1 MCENKETALA
11 VQPEQLNEV
20 MAKPSGG
27 FIESFRE
34 SYKLAS
40 VFAKS
45 SLVPQQYQ
53 GKTEDCAIAV
63 DMAERM
69 GVTPLMVMQNLYV
82 VKGKPSW
89 SGQACMSFIK
99 AKYGDAEPVY
109 TGQRGTDT
117 RGCFVRV
124 TKPDGEVIEGAEVT
138 IGMAKAEGWYSKKD
152 KYGKETSKWQTMP
165 ELMLAYRAAA
175 FFARVYCPEI
185 LMGVQ
190 VEGEVEDME
199 RPQPQ
204 KAPDP
209 FNITKVEEYK
219 V

>member
-1 MCENKETALA
+1 MCESKETALA
-11 VQPEQLNEV
+11 VQSEQLNEV
-20 MAKPSGG
+20 MAKPTGG

-40 VFAKS
+40 VLAKS

-53 GKTEDCAIAV
+53 GKTEDCALAI

-69 GVTPLMVMQNLYV
+69 GVSPLMVMQSLYV

-99 AKYGDAEPVY
+99 AKYGDAQPVY

-124 TKPDGEVIEGAEVT
+124 IKPDGEVIEGTEVT
-138 IGMAKAEGWYSKKD
+138 IAMAKSEGWMSN
-152 KYGKETSKWQTMP
+152 SKWKNMP
-165 ELMLAYRAAA
+165 EQMLAYRAAA

-185 LMGVQ
+185 LMGIQ
-190 VEGEVEDME
+190 VEGEIEDTE
-199 RPQPQ
+199 RSQPQ

-209 FNITKVEEYK
+209 FRAEVIE
-219 V
+219 

>member
-20 MAKPSGG
+20 MAKPTGS

-34 SYKLAS
+34 CYNLAK

-99 AKYGDAEPVY
+99 AKFGNAEPVY
-109 TGQRGTDT
+109 TGERGTDS
-117 RGCFVRV
+117 RGCYIKVV
-124 TKPDGEVIEGAEVT
+124 TPEGEVIEGAEVT
-138 IGMAKAEGWYSKKD
+138 MKMAKSEGWLAKT
-152 KYGKETSKWQTMP
+152 GSKWQTMP

-190 VEGEVEDME
+190 VEGEVEDSE

-209 FNITKVEEYK
+209 FSATNMEEYK
-219 V
+219 I

>member
-1 MCENKETALA
+1 MCENKETALT

-20 MAKPSGG
+20 MAKPTGG

-40 VFAKS
+40 VLAKS

-53 GKTEDCAIAV
+53 GKTEDCALAI
-63 DMAERM
+63 DMADRM
-69 GVTPLMVMQNLYV
+69 GVSPLMVMQSLYV

-99 AKYGDAEPVY
+99 AKYGDAQPVY

-124 TKPDGEVIEGAEVT
+124 VKPDGEVIEGTEVT
-138 IGMAKAEGWYSKKD
+138 IGMAKAEGWTSN
-152 KYGKETSKWQTMP
+152 SKWRNMP
-165 ELMLAYRAAA
+165 EQMLAYRAAS

-185 LMGVQ
+185 LMGVA
-190 VEGEVEDME
+190 VEGEVEDTL
-199 RPQPQ
+199 PAQPQ

-209 FNITKVEEYK
+209 FKTEVVE
-219 V
+219 

>member
-1 MCENKETALA
+1 MCENKETALT

-20 MAKPSGG
+20 MAKPQGG

-99 AKYGDAEPVY
+99 AKYGNAEPIY
-109 TGQRGTDT
+109 TGQRSSDT

-124 TKPDGEVIEGAEVT
+124 TKSDGEVIEGAEVT
-138 IGMAKAEGWYSKKD
+138 IGMAKAEGWMNN
-152 KYGKETSKWQTMP
+152 SKWKNMP

-190 VEGEVEDME
+190 VEGEVEDSE

-209 FNITKVEEYK
+209 FSTTNVEEYK
-219 V
+219 I

>member
-1 MCENKETALA
+1 MCESKETALT
-11 VQPEQLNEV
+11 VQSEQLNEV
-20 MAKPSGG
+20 MAKPTGG

-40 VFAKS
+40 VLAKS

-53 GKTEDCAIAV
+53 GKTEDCALAI

-69 GVTPLMVMQNLYV
+69 GVSPLMVMQSLYV

-99 AKYGDAEPVY
+99 AKYGDAQPVY

-124 TKPDGEVIEGAEVT
+124 IKPDGEVIEGTEVT
-138 IGMAKAEGWYSKKD
+138 IAMAKSEGWMSN
-152 KYGKETSKWQTMP
+152 SKWKNMP
-165 ELMLAYRAAA
+165 EQMLAYRAAA

-185 LMGVQ
+185 LMGIQ
-190 VEGEVEDME
+190 VEGEIEDTE
-199 RPQPQ
+199 RSQPQ

-209 FNITKVEEYK
+209 FRAEVIE
-219 V
+219 

>member
-1 MCENKETALA
+1 MCESKETALT
-11 VQPEQLNEV
+11 VQSELVTEI
-20 MAKPSGG
+20 MAKPQGG

-99 AKYGDAEPVY
+99 AKYGDAMPIY
-109 TGQRGTDT
+109 TGERGTDS
-117 RGCFVRV
+117 RGCYVRAK
-124 TKPDGEVIEGAEVT
+124 TSEGEIIEGTEVT
-138 IGMAKAEGWYSKKD
+138 IAMAKAEGWMNN
-152 KYGKETSKWQTMP
+152 SKWKNMP
-165 ELMLAYRAAA
+165 EQMLAYRAAA

-190 VEGEVEDME
+190 VEGEVEDSE
-199 RPQPQ
+199 RTQPK

-209 FNITKVEEYK
+209 FNNSNIEEYK

>member
-20 MAKPSGG
+20 MAKPQGG

-99 AKYGDAEPVY
+99 AKYGDAEPIY

-138 IGMAKAEGWYSKKD
+138 IGMAKAEGWTSNKK
-152 KYGKETSKWQTMP
+152 WINMP

-190 VEGEVEDME
+190 VEGEVEDSE

-204 KAPDP
+204 TAPDP
-209 FNITKVEEYK
+209 FNVTNVEEYK
-219 V
+219 L

>member
-1 MCENKETALA
+1 MCENKETALT

-99 AKYGDAEPVY
+99 AKYGEAMPVY
-109 TGQRGTDT
+109 TGERGTDS
-117 RGCFVRV
+117 RGCFIKVI
-124 TKPDGEVIEGAEVT
+124 TPEGEVIEGAEVT
-138 IGMAKAEGWYSKKD
+138 MKMAKAEGWLSKP
-152 KYGKETSKWQTMP
+152 GSKWQTMP

>member
-20 MAKPSGG
+20 MAKPQGG

-99 AKYGDAEPVY
+99 AKYGDAAPIY
-109 TGQRGTDT
+109 TGERGTDS
-117 RGCFVRV
+117 RGCYVRV
-124 TKPDGEVIEGAEVT
+124 RTPEGEIIEGTEVT
-138 IGMAKAEGWYSKKD
+138 IGMAKAEGWMNN
-152 KYGKETSKWQTMP
+152 SKWKNMP

-190 VEGEVEDME
+190 VEGEVEDSE

-209 FNITKVEEYK
+209 FEE

>member
-11 VQPEQLNEV
+11 VQPEQVTEI
-20 MAKPSGG
+20 MAKPQGG

-99 AKYGDAEPVY
+99 AKYGDAEPIY

-138 IGMAKAEGWYSKKD
+138 IGMAKAEGWTSNKK
-152 KYGKETSKWQTMP
+152 WINMP

-190 VEGEVEDME
+190 VEGEVEDSE

-209 FNITKVEEYK
+209 FNITNVEEYK

>member
-1 MCENKETALA
+1 MCENKETALT

-20 MAKPSGG
+20 MAKPTGG

-40 VFAKS
+40 VLAKS

-53 GKTEDCAIAV
+53 GKTEDCALAI
-63 DMAERM
+63 DMADRM
-69 GVTPLMVMQNLYV
+69 GVSPLMVMQSLYV

-99 AKYGDAEPVY
+99 AKYGDAQPVY
-109 TGQRGTDT
+109 TGQRGSDT

-124 TKPDGEVIEGAEVT
+124 IKPDGEVIEGTEVT
-138 IGMAKAEGWYSKKD
+138 IAMAKSEGWMSN
-152 KYGKETSKWQTMP
+152 SKWKNMP
-165 ELMLAYRAAA
+165 EQMLAYRAAA

-185 LMGVQ
+185 LMGVS
-190 VEGEVEDME
+190 VEGEVEDMQ
-199 RPQPQ
+199 PSQPQ

-209 FNITKVEEYK
+209 FKTEVIE
-219 V
+219 

>member
-1 MCENKETALA
+1 MCENKDTALT
-11 VQPEQLNEV
+11 VQSEQLNEV
-20 MAKPSGG
+20 MAKPQGG

-124 TKPDGEVIEGAEVT
+124 IKPDGEVIEGTEVT
-138 IGMAKAEGWYSKKD
+138 IAMAKSEGWMSN
-152 KYGKETSKWQTMP
+152 SKWKNMP
-165 ELMLAYRAAA
+165 EQMLAYRAAA

-185 LMGVQ
+185 LMGVS
-190 VEGEVEDME
+190 VEGEVEDMQ
-199 RPQPQ
+199 PSQPQ

-209 FNITKVEEYK
+209 FKTEVIE
-219 V
+219 

>member
-20 MAKPSGG
+20 MAKPQGG

-138 IGMAKAEGWYSKKD
+138 IGMAKAEGWTSNKK
-152 KYGKETSKWQTMP
+152 WINMP

-190 VEGEVEDME
+190 VEGEVEDSE

-209 FNITKVEEYK
+209 FNVTNVEEYK

>member
-1 MCENKETALA
+1 MCENKDTALT
-11 VQPEQLNEV
+11 VQSEQLNEV
-20 MAKPSGG
+20 MVKPAGG

-40 VFAKS
+40 VLAKS

-53 GKTEDCAIAV
+53 GKTEDCALAI

-69 GVTPLMVMQNLYV
+69 GVSPLMVMQSLYV

-99 AKYGDAEPVY
+99 AKYGDAQPVY

-124 TKPDGEVIEGAEVT
+124 IKPDGEVIEGTEVT
-138 IGMAKAEGWYSKKD
+138 IAMAKSEGWMSN
-152 KYGKETSKWQTMP
+152 SKWKNMP
-165 ELMLAYRAAA
+165 EQMLAYRAAA

-185 LMGVQ
+185 LMGVS
-190 VEGEVEDME
+190 VEGEVEDMQ
-199 RPQPQ
+199 PSQPQ

-209 FNITKVEEYK
+209 FKTEVIE
-219 V
+219 

>member
-20 MAKPSGG
+20 MAKPQGG

-99 AKYGDAEPVY
+99 AKYGDAEPIY

-138 IGMAKAEGWYSKKD
+138 IGMAKAEGWTSNKK
-152 KYGKETSKWQTMP
+152 WINMP

-190 VEGEVEDME
+190 VEGEVEDSE

-209 FNITKVEEYK
+209 FNVTNVEEYK

>member
-1 MCENKETALA
+1 MDENKETALT
-11 VQPEQLNEV
+11 VQSEQLNEV
-20 MAKPSGG
+20 MAKPQGG

-40 VFAKS
+40 VLAKS

-53 GKTEDCAIAV
+53 GKTEDCALAI
-63 DMAERM
+63 DMADRM
-69 GVTPLMVMQNLYV
+69 GVSPLMVMQSLYV

-99 AKYGDAEPVY
+99 AKYGDAQPVY

-124 TKPDGEVIEGAEVT
+124 VKPDGEVIDGAEVT
-138 IGMAKAEGWYSKKD
+138 IAMAKAEGWYSKKD
-152 KYGKETSKWQTMP
+152 KYGNETSKWQTMP
-165 ELMLAYRAAA
+165 ELMLAYRAAS
-175 FFARVYCPEI
+175 FFAKVYCPEI
-185 LMGVQ
+185 LMGVA
-190 VEGEVEDME
+190 VEGEVEDIM
-199 RPQPQ
+199 PVQPQ

-209 FNITKVEEYK
+209 FRAEVIG
-219 V
+219 

>member
-20 MAKPSGG
+20 MAKPQGG

-138 IGMAKAEGWYSKKD
+138 IGMAKAEGWTSNKK
-152 KYGKETSKWQTMP
+152 WINMP

-190 VEGEVEDME
+190 VEGEVEDSE

-204 KAPDP
+204 TAPDP
-209 FNITKVEEYK
+209 FNVTNVEEYK

>member
-1 MCENKETALA
+1 MCENKETALT

-20 MAKPSGG
+20 MAKPTGG

-40 VFAKS
+40 VLAKS

-53 GKTEDCAIAV
+53 GKTEDCALAI

-69 GVTPLMVMQNLYV
+69 GVSPLMVMQSLYV

-99 AKYGDAEPVY
+99 AKYGDAQPVY

-124 TKPDGEVIEGAEVT
+124 VKPDGEVIEGTEVT
-138 IGMAKAEGWYSKKD
+138 IGMAKAEGWTSN
-152 KYGKETSKWQTMP
+152 SKWRNMP
-165 ELMLAYRAAA
+165 EQMLAYRAAS
-175 FFARVYCPEI
+175 FFAKVYCPEI
-185 LMGVQ
+185 LMGVA
-190 VEGEVEDME
+190 VEGEVEDTL
-199 RPQPQ
+199 PAQPQ

-209 FNITKVEEYK
+209 FKTEVIE
-219 V
+219 

>member
-20 MAKPSGG
+20 MAKPQGG

-40 VFAKS
+40 VFANAS
-45 SLVPQQYQ
+45 IVPQHFQ
-53 GKTEDCAIAV
+53 GRTGDCAIAI

-69 GVTPLMVMQNLYV
+69 GVTPVYVMQNLYV

-99 AKYGDAEPVY
+99 AKYGDAEPIY

-138 IGMAKAEGWYSKKD
+138 IGMAKAEGWTSNKK
-152 KYGKETSKWQTMP
+152 WINMP

-190 VEGEVEDME
+190 VEGEVEDSE

-204 KAPDP
+204 TAPDP
-209 FNITKVEEYK
+209 FNVTNVEEYK

>member
-1 MCENKETALA
+1 MCENKETALSI
-11 VQPEQLNEV
+11 QENQLNEV
-20 MAKPSGG
+20 MAKPTGG

-99 AKYGDAEPVY
+99 AKYGDAEPIY

-138 IGMAKAEGWYSKKD
+138 IGMAKAEGWTSNKK
-152 KYGKETSKWQTMP
+152 WINMP

-190 VEGEVEDME
+190 VEGEVEDSE

-209 FNITKVEEYK
+209 FNITNVEE
-219 V
+219 

>member
-1 MCENKETALA
+1 MCENKENALA

-20 MAKPSGG
+20 MAKPQGG

-34 SYKLAS
+34 CYNLAK

-138 IGMAKAEGWYSKKD
+138 IGMAKAEGWTANKK
-152 KYGKETSKWQTMP
+152 WINMP

-190 VEGEVEDME
+190 VEGEVEDMQ
-199 RPQPQ
+199 PSQPQ

-209 FNITKVEEYK
+209 FNVTNVEEYK

>member
-11 VQPEQLNEV
+11 VQEEQLNEV
-20 MAKPSGG
+20 MAKPAGG

-34 SYKLAS
+34 CYKLAN

-89 SGQACMSFIK
+89 SGQACMSFIE
-99 AKYGDAEPVY
+99 AKYGNAEPVY
-109 TGQRGTDT
+109 TGQRGTDS

-138 IGMAKAEGWYSKKD
+138 IGMAKAEGWTSNKK
-152 KYGKETSKWQTMP
+152 WINMP

-190 VEGEVEDME
+190 VEGEVEDTE

-209 FNITKVEEYK
+209 FNITNIEEIN

>member
-1 MCENKETALA
+1 MSENMETALA
-11 VQPEQLNEV
+11 VQSEQLNEV
-20 MAKPSGG
+20 MAKPTGG

-34 SYKLAS
+34 SYKLAN
-40 VFAKS
+40 VIAKS

-53 GKTEDCAIAV
+53 GRPEDCAIAI

-69 GVTPLMVMQNLYV
+69 GVSPLMVMQSLYV

-99 AKYGDAEPVY
+99 AKYGEAQPVY
-109 TGQRGTDT
+109 TGERGTDS
-117 RGCFVRV
+117 RGCYIKAV
-124 TKPDGEVIEGAEVT
+124 KPDGEIIEGTEVT
-138 IGMAKAEGWYSKKD
+138 MKMAKAEGWLTKP
-152 KYGKETSKWQTMP
+152 GSKWQTMP

-185 LMGVQ
+185 LMGVS
-190 VEGEVEDME
+190 VEGEAEDSAQT
-199 RPQPQ
+199 QPQ

-209 FNITKVEEYK
+209 LNNSMEGYK

>member
-20 MAKPSGG
+20 MAKPQGG

-138 IGMAKAEGWYSKKD
+138 IGMAKAEGWMNN
-152 KYGKETSKWQTMP
+152 SKWKNMP

-190 VEGEVEDME
+190 VEGEVEDSE

-209 FNITKVEEYK
+209 FSTNVEEIN

>member
-1 MCENKETALA
+1 MCENKETALT

-20 MAKPSGG
+20 MAKPTGG

-40 VFAKS
+40 VLAKS

-53 GKTEDCAIAV
+53 GKTEDCALAI
-63 DMAERM
+63 DMADRM
-69 GVTPLMVMQNLYV
+69 GVSPLMVMQSLYV

-99 AKYGDAEPVY
+99 AKYGDAQPVY

-124 TKPDGEVIEGAEVT
+124 IKPDGEVIEGTEVT
-138 IGMAKAEGWYSKKD
+138 IGMAKAEGWTSN
-152 KYGKETSKWQTMP
+152 SKWRNMP
-165 ELMLAYRAAA
+165 EQMLAYRAAS

-185 LMGVQ
+185 LMGVA
-190 VEGEVEDME
+190 VEGEVEDTL
-199 RPQPQ
+199 PAQPQ

-209 FNITKVEEYK
+209 FKTEVVE
-219 V
+219 

>member
-1 MCENKETALA
+1 MCENKDTALT
-11 VQPEQLNEV
+11 VQSEQLNEV
-20 MAKPSGG
+20 MAKPTGG

-40 VFAKS
+40 VLAKS

-53 GKTEDCAIAV
+53 GKTEDCALAI

-69 GVTPLMVMQNLYV
+69 GVSPLMVMQSLYV

-99 AKYGDAEPVY
+99 AKYGDAQPVY

-124 TKPDGEVIEGAEVT
+124 IKPDGEVIEGTEVT
-138 IGMAKAEGWYSKKD
+138 IAMAKSEGWMSN
-152 KYGKETSKWQTMP
+152 SKWKNMP
-165 ELMLAYRAAA
+165 EQMLAYRAAA

-185 LMGVQ
+185 LMGVS
-190 VEGEVEDME
+190 VEGEVEDMQ
-199 RPQPQ
+199 PSQPQ

-209 FNITKVEEYK
+209 FKTEVID
-219 V
+219 